1 MAKNFI
7 IYVPEVGNDF
17 AHWAMSSDAGV
28 LVSEPGAGT
37 LQEAAKAVEGR
48 RSVVVV
54 PGDDVLL
61 AEATVPGGSAS
72 RAQQAVPYALEDMVA
87 DDIDDLH
94 FAIGS
99 KANGDR
105 YPVAVI
111 HRDTM
116 DTLKQQLDDADLK
129 PAEAVPETLALPKFD
144 HQPEGPVWTALVD
157 DDQAVIRLNGYKG
170 FAADTDTAGMMLTGA
185 RRELEE
191 DSVNSAMILFRT
203 NQTEPA
209 PDVPGMDVEVRSCE
223 SRLALYA
230 DGLAHAPRINLLQG
244 DYSLKQQFN
253 QSLKQWRWTVAL
265 GVLLIGLLA
274 GSSVLD
280 YVRLGQQE
288 AELTTAVN
296 DVFTDTFPGV
306 PVRRAKTQ
314 MASRLRAL
322 GDGGGPASG
331 FTVDMGVIASAVAAV
346 PQTTLNSINYR
357 DGRFDL
363 DVTTSGLPA
372 FDALKTNIEQNSNL
386 SMTVQSTS
394 LRDGGVRGR
403 VRLEP

>member
-17 AHWAMSSDAGV
+17 AHWAMSSDGGA
-28 LVSEPGAGT
+28 LVSAPQSGT

-94 FAIGS
+94 FALGS
-99 KANGDR
+99 KASGDR

-116 DTLKQQLDDADLK
+116 DTLKQQLDDAQLK

-157 DDQAVIRLNGYKG
+157 DDQAVVRLNGYKG

-185 RRELEE
+185 RRELEA
-191 DSVNSAMILFRT
+191 DSVNSAMILYRT
-203 NQTEPA
+203 DQTEPA
-209 PDVPGMDVEVRSCE
+209 PDVPGMSVEMRSCE
-223 SRLALYA
+223 SRLSLYA

-244 DYSLKQQFN
+244 DYSFKQQFN
-253 QSLKQWRWTVAL
+253 QSFKQWRWTMAL

-274 GSSVLD
+274 GSSIFD
-280 YVRLGQQE
+280 YLRLGREE
-288 AELTTAVN
+288 AKLNTAVN
-296 DVFTDTFPGV
+296 QVFTETFPGV

-314 MASRLRAL
+314 MASRLREL
-322 GDGGGPASG
+322 GDGGGTAVG
-331 FTVDMGVIASAVAAV
+331 FTVDMNVIASAVAAV
-346 PQTTLNSINYR
+346 PNTTLNSINYR

-363 DVTTSGLPA
+363 DITTSGLPA
-372 FDALKTNIEQNSNL
+372 FDTLKNNIEQNSNL
-386 SMTVQSTS
+386 TMTVQSTS